1 MVMPEPGETQ
11 QSVREAVKQSP
22 EAVMCI
28 SDQKNPGILLQ
39 VRFWAYKHRIVI
51 DCHEEAETFC
61 RLTYLFFFSQTPAKL
76 PR

>member
-11 QSVREAVKQSP
+11 QSVCEAVEQSP
-22 EAVMCI
+22 EADMCI

-39 VRFWAYKHRIVI
+39 VRFWAHKHRMLI
-51 DCHEEAETFC
+51 DCHEAAETFYG
-61 RLTYLFFFSQTPAKL
+61 LTYFFFSQTPAKL